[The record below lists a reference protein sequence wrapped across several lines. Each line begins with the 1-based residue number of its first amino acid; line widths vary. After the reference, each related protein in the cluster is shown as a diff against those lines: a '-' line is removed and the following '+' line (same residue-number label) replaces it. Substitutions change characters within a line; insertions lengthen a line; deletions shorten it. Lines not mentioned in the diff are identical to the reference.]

1 MNRAAASGAWL
12 LELPTQAA
20 YRLPNA
26 AYELTVRKRLGL
38 LPHSFLLEEVCLSW
52 AQQRAA
58 AAAPGSAPCGG
69 VCEAR
74 QCVRHAA
81 SQHASRRTGGPGSI
95 GGSHRATSQPR
106 LGTALVTVTNET
118 SGEGRREL
126 QDSGLR
132 GDLLMA
138 LSAERI
144 LVDVTVPRATA
155 MSDMHL
161 PPGACV
167 KGAELVVGQVSRSA
181 AQRHTPVHHV
191 SKTSSR
197 ASGVPV
203 ASLTLCPSSL
213 GRDVCS
219 FQPAL
224 STRRL
229 SPARGSTR
237 ARRHTLSAQCLS
249 SQRQSTAGAQRA
261 ILPPS
266 HPIS

>member
-1 MNRAAASGAWL
+1 VVPGCWSCPLKQPTACPTLPMSSLCASVWACCRTAPCSRKCACHGRNS
-12 LELPTQAA
+12 ELPQLRLDPHHAEAYVKHAGAIVTQRHNMLVDALA
-20 YRLPNA
+20 GLARSVGA
-26 AYELTVRKRLGL
+26 TVR
-38 LPHSFLLEEVCLSW
+38 
-52 AQQRAA
+52 
-58 AAAPGSAPCGG
+58 
-69 VCEAR
+69 
-74 QCVRHAA
+74 
-81 SQHASRRTGGPGSI
+81 
-95 GGSHRATSQPR
+95 TSQPR
-106 LGTALVTVTNET
+106 LGTALVTVTDET

-155 MSDMHL
+155 MSNMHL

>member
-1 MNRAAASGAWL
+1 MKHASAFVTQRHNMLVDALADLARSVGA
-12 LELPTQAA
+12 
-20 YRLPNA
+20 
-26 AYELTVRKRLGL
+26 TVR
-38 LPHSFLLEEVCLSW
+38 
-52 AQQRAA
+52 
-58 AAAPGSAPCGG
+58 
-69 VCEAR
+69 
-74 QCVRHAA
+74 
-81 SQHASRRTGGPGSI
+81 
-95 GGSHRATSQPR
+95 TSQPR
-106 LGTALVTVTNET
+106 LGTALVTVTDET

-155 MSDMHL
+155 MSNMHL

-203 ASLTLCPSSL
+203 ASLTLCPFSL

-249 SQRQSTAGAQRA
+249 SQRQSTPTVVYQPIDTTSTNVPNDTESESYVFTGEDRDIPAGVRAATHEAQPVRSGIVRGRGPSCSHGMRHLRA
-261 ILPPS
+261 APL
-266 HPIS
+266 